1 MKKWYLKVE
10 MQISCKD
17 AIALTGNQTAHVGQA
32 AEHQELSS
40 MMRIRLIWVAGE
52 SWGFGDS
59 IPDKKT
65 HTERQLSQHDEQF
78 PADPSFSAG
87 KLSALGAA
95 LNQKLLS
102 AFHLSSRLR
111 DKVFAWNTNAEY
123 EKMVFQLHRKHE
135 LAALSSGEH
144 VHVRAALGAQVLAV
158 VTGLGVL
165 LGPWVTPSLQTQE
178 DEVWCHLRASSYDW
192 WHEFVLST
200 WQQKIQ
206 ISYKNWEQRWI
217 LQSQSL
223 EIKELP
229 LGIPEEQGKMSCS
242 TGLLFRICAPR
253 FPLALRRQMALVSF
267 QLQQLEPTPCGDIAQ

>member
-1 MKKWYLKVE
+1 MKKWYLNIE
-10 MQISCKD
+10 MQTSCPD

-40 MMRIRLIWVAGE
+40 MMRIGLIWVAGE

-65 HTERQLSQHDEQF
+65 QTERQLSHHNEQF

-144 VHVRAALGAQVLAV
+144 VHVHAALDVLVLAV

-165 LGPWVTPSLQTQE
+165 LGPCVTPNLQPQE
-178 DEVWCHLRASSYDW
+178 DEVWWYLPASSYDW

-200 WQQKIQ
+200 RQQKVH
-206 ISYKNWEQRWI
+206 ISHKNWEQRWI
-217 LQSQSL
+217 LQRQSL
-223 EIKELP
+223 EFKALP
-229 LGIPEEQGKMSCS
+229 LGVPEEQGEMSSS
-242 TGLLFRICAPR
+242 TGLLLLICAPG
-253 FPLALRRQMALVSF
+253 FPLALQRQMALVSF
-267 QLQQLEPTPCGDIAQ
+267 Q